1 MNGLNSSLLRCLF
14 AIALGVV
21 LLLWPDLTAK
31 YIVFF
36 IGVCFIIPGLVSLV
50 GYFIRPKT
58 EGVSAPMFP
67 LHGIGSILLG
77 VWLCVMPDFFIT
89 FFLYLLG
96 ILLVIGGLQQLFF
109 LNSCRKRA
117 IVPFGFY
124 IVPSLIFLIGM
135 FIIIYPLET
144 EISTFK
150 LFGLTSII
158 YGISELIN
166 WFRFYRKL
174 KVQIAEVIEDEE
186 PDKIDEVKPE

>member
-1 MNGLNSSLLRCLF
+1 
-14 AIALGVV
+14 
-21 LLLWPDLTAK
+21 
-31 YIVFF
+31 
-36 IGVCFIIPGLVSLV
+36 
-50 GYFIRPKT
+50 
-58 EGVSAPMFP
+58 
-67 LHGIGSILLG
+67 
-77 VWLCVMPDFFIT
+77 
-89 FFLYLLG
+89 
-96 ILLVIGGLQQLFF
+96 
-109 LNSCRKRA
+109 
-117 IVPFGFY
+117 
-124 IVPSLIFLIGM
+124 M